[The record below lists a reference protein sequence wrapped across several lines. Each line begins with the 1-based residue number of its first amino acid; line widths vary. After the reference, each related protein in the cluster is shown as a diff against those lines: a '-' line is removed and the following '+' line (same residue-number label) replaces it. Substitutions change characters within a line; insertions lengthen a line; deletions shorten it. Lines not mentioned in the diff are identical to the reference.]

1 MAFTFAA
8 SIAAPAG
15 SDFCL
20 SHDKF
25 YSGLSMPT
33 VDEDEVLFVNDG
45 LQYIV
50 GGELIQEGIVVLGAG
65 SEIVVV

>member
-1 MAFTFAA
+1 MAFTFDA
-8 SIAAPAG
+8 SIAAPGG
-15 SDFCL
+15 SDFCS

-33 VDEDEVLFVNDG
+33 VNDNEVLFVDDG

-50 GGELIQEGIVVLGAG
+50 GGELVEDGEVILGVD
-65 SEIVVV
+65 SEIVAV

>member
-50 GGELIQEGIVVLGAG
+50 GGELVEEGEVVLGAG
-65 SEIVVV
+65 SEIVAV